1 MHTVTER
8 SLDRGASN
16 ARGNKRD
23 ELSGSGK
30 GGKRKGE
37 SKSAGPTRVRAG
49 RGRVWAVSIR
59 TADSAFT
66 ILERRNFT
74 HAATLFGNTI

>member
-1 MHTVTER
+1 MDIPRRTER
-8 SLDRGASN
+8 GTVSRVLER
-16 ARGNKRD
+16 
-23 ELSGSGK
+23 GSGK

-74 HAATLFGNTI
+74 HAATVIGNTI

>member
-8 SLDRGASN
+8 SSIAWSLERRG
-16 ARGNKRD
+16 KRD

-74 HAATLFGNTI
+74 HAATVIGNTI